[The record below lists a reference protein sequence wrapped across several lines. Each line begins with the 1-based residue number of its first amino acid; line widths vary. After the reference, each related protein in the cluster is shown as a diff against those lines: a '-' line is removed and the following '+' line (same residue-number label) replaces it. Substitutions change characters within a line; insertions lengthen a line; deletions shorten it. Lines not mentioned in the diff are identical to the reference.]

1 MFEEEQTRLNT
12 LDDTTEN
19 FNNSSS
25 GIIYNTSNEF
35 KVYKRTMN
43 KDGDIYSVRF
53 ISIGEKYP
61 NSELREYISSG
72 IWADDY
78 NFVYSVRGRG
88 IFIYNAKDR
97 TYKTVITGNK
107 DFKIKRITSTGLYYD
122 ELDYIELNID

>member
-1 MFEEEQTRLNT
+1 
-12 LDDTTEN
+12 
-19 FNNSSS
+19 
-25 GIIYNTSNEF
+25 
-35 KVYKRTMN
+35 MN